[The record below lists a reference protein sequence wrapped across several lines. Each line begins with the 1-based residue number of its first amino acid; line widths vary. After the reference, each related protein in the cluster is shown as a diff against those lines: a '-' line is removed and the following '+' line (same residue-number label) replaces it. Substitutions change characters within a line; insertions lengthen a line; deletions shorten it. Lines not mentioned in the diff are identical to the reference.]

1 MMREIEILAPAKVNL
16 CLSVDGLDGKG
27 YHNLDSVV
35 AQIPIYDRIVINERK
50 DDQVII
56 GYLDGEIFQDDVALK
71 MASIVRKKYN
81 LPGVDI
87 LVEKHIPVGA
97 GLGGSSADAAG
108 IARGLSELFQIGQLE
123 PDLLIKVGS
132 DIPCMYFGGTL
143 RMKGRGQK
151 LEKIALPSDLYVSL
165 IINRNALV
173 HTGDVFF
180 KYDEIGGEN
189 GSVDTFLSYI
199 IPFNSLEKA
208 ATMICPEIKN
218 IREMLEICGFGR
230 VVMTGS
236 GSGVIGFTPDMKAFA
251 NISSNVENEAKK
263 RGLLHYRFKISA
275 KSAAKDWI

>member
-1 MMREIEILAPAKVNL
+1 MGREVEILAPAKVNL
-16 CLSVDGLDGKG
+16 CLGVDGLDGRG

-35 AQIPIYDRIVINERK
+35 AQIPIYDRIVINERD
-50 DDQVII
+50 DDQVNI
-56 GYLDGEIFQDDVALK
+56 GYLNGETYRDDVALR
-71 MASIVRKKYN
+71 MASLVRKKYN

-108 IARGLSELFQIGQLE
+108 IARGLSDLFQLGQLS

-132 DIPCMYFGGTL
+132 DIPCMYAGGTL

-151 LEKIALPSDLYVSL
+151 LEKISLPSDLYVSL
-165 IINRNALV
+165 IINRNTLV
-173 HTGDVFF
+173 HTSDVFN
-180 KYDEIGGEN
+180 KYDEIGGEVGRVN
-189 GSVDTFLSYI
+189 TFLTYI

-208 ATMICPEIKN
+208 ATAICPEIRN
-218 IREMLEICGFGR
+218 IREMLEYCGFGR

-263 RGLLHYRFKISA
+263 KGLLHYRFKISA
-275 KSAAKDWI
+275 KSLAKIWD